1 MLRWA
6 RPFWYL
12 SLAVLIIQAGL
23 AFNSLPETIATH
35 FSLEGKADQFS
46 DKTTFF
52 PLWFV
57 LVAVINIWVPLMP
70 TMIRKI
76 PKTLISV
83 PNRDFWLADKSR
95 KELFIQK
102 MTDLSALISIA
113 VNGMFFWMMYHT
125 VRYNVDG
132 EEFPGGAGLI
142 VVIVIL
148 AVFLTVMPFLVLR
161 KPRS

>member
-1 MLRWA
+1 M
-6 RPFWYL
+6 

-23 AFNSLPETIATH
+23 AYSSLPETIATH
-35 FSLEGKADQFS
+35 FSMDGKADDFS
-46 DKTTFF
+46 GKSSFF

-57 LVAVINIWVPLMP
+57 LVAIINIWVPLMP

-76 PKTLISV
+76 PASLISI
-83 PNRDFWLADKSR
+83 PNRDFWLADESR

-102 MTDLSALISIA
+102 MTDLTALISVA

-132 EEFPGGAGLI
+132 EEFPGGVSLI
-142 VVIVIL
+142 IVIVIL
-148 AVFLTVMPFLVLR
+148 AVFLTVLPFLVLR
-161 KPRS
+161 KPQE